1 MATAANLALSTSDYL
16 QGELTAQNKHELVGG
31 ETYAMAGASADHN
44 RVSGNLYSEL
54 LFQLKGRSCEPF
66 IADMK
71 VSAQGDFY
79 YPDVMVVCDK
89 HENDSDYVKYAPK
102 LIVEV
107 LSKSTRV
114 FDHTIKQ
121 AKYLKIPTLE
131 YYVLIEQDFCEIQ
144 VLSRAAGFIPQYYY
158 LGDNI
163 AFELIDVAISVN
175 DIYERIENEDK
186 ERYLQSLIEKT
197 NDVRTTPN

>member
-1 MATAANLALSTSDYL
+1 MSTAANLLLSTSDYL
-16 QGELTAQNKHELVGG
+16 QGELTAKDKHELVDG
-31 ETYAMAGASADHN
+31 ESYAMAGASEKHN
-44 RVSGNLYSEL
+44 IISGSFFSEL
-54 LFQLKGRSCEPF
+54 YLQLKGKPCVPF

-71 VSAQGDFY
+71 VSTQGDFY

-114 FDHTIKQ
+114 FDHSVKQ

-131 YYVLIEQDFCEIQ
+131 YYVLIEQDFCEVQ

-158 LGDNI
+158 LGDEI
-163 AFELIDVAISVN
+163 TFELIDVIVSVN
-175 DIYERIENEDK
+175 DIYDRIENEDK
-186 ERYLQSLIEKT
+186 ERYLQSLVEKA
-197 NDVRTTPN
+197 NDAE